1 MCAACWRRCIE
12 IGGFRLF
19 SADGLHWAP
28 PTSPQ
33 CYLTSKDDSA
43 NSVVWHNGSYLVFNR
58 KDELDP
64 AQSRTCMQYSID
76 GILDLG
82 F

>member
-1 MCAACWRRCIE
+1 M
-12 IGGFRLF
+12 
-19 SADGLHWAP
+19 
-28 PTSPQ
+28 
-33 CYLTSKDDSA
+33 TSKDDSA